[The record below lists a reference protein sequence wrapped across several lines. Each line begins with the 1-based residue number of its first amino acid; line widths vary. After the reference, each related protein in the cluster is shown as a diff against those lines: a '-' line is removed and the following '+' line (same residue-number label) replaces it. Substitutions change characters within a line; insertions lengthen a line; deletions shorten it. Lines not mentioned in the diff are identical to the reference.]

1 MRSILFKKAPFRSPY
16 PNIPRFKERC
26 SWHRGRPPIQHRQG
40 LHQATPDRGR
50 RKRGE
55 AAGNDRKR
63 RWRCLWP
70 LVASIVAEK
79 HGRRS
84 TNLFHQSGAV
94 ACRGLVRGSCGARA
108 KFLDGA
114 AVKLIP
120 KTHQSESDHFHRERP
135 RSILSPSCA
144 CTELSTQLGCYL
156 LYSIG
161 EVRIDPAGLLCRWCG
176 VVLSLDLVRG
186 AAVSERCLGRPHLA
200 T

>member
-40 LHQATPDRGR
+40 LQIPSMARLPQI
-50 RKRGE
+50 E
-55 AAGNDRKR
+55 ADESVERPQETTGNDDGAA
-63 RWRCLWP
+63 CSLS
-70 LVASIVAEK
+70 LASIVAEK

-144 CTELSTQLGCYL
+144 CTELSTQLGC
-156 LYSIG
+156 
-161 EVRIDPAGLLCRWCG
+161 
-176 VVLSLDLVRG
+176 
-186 AAVSERCLGRPHLA
+186 
-200 T
+200 